1 MQQLFS
7 KSSDWIWMDNA
18 PDVNCYVEFFDTFE
32 TVSSEKIELLIS
44 VEGQYAAFL
53 NGQYLPSTQYPD
65 YPFYKA
71 VQKVVLKNA
80 STNLRNELVI
90 QTLYCGVDSHTT
102 RRETPGLRF
111 EVWQGG
117 KLLCTSGKLTRARM
131 MSCYQSGPM
140 KNITP
145 QLGAG
150 FVYKKHRE
158 NEWNNSVVVNK
169 ECMFVSRPV
178 NELVLG
184 DEQNAQLVTHGIFT
198 AHDSGLQ
205 QYASLAF
212 RETSALIEELPQPT
226 NGNAIYFP
234 SDQGLRISSSEGD
247 GIYLVMDMGLETTGY
262 LDLDIVCPEATRV
275 DIGFGEHLE
284 DMRVRTDVGGR
295 HFTFQWEA
303 TAERCRFTHYFHRVG
318 ARYLQLFIYGHEA
331 IVYSAGIRPLNYPF
345 SEESAFHCSDH
356 LHNQI
361 YETAKHTLRCCVHQH
376 YEDSPWREQ
385 SLYAFDSRSQ
395 MLFGYYA
402 FGEMEQPK
410 ASLKLLALSQREDG
424 LLELCAPGRV
434 SVTIPSFSLM
444 FIVALE
450 EYCRYSGDVAF
461 GKELLPTA
469 QKILDAVQNHVRDG
483 LVWNF
488 QESCYWNF
496 YEWTPLLDAEPIF
509 REETLSLSAEAPL
522 QLLYILAMQRMCK
535 IHTYLDIETDEI
547 EEKIRVLQKGM
558 EQFWNLEAGA
568 YASFIRNQQQVQYSE
583 LVQALALCTGIVPI
597 ERQKA
602 LRERIY
608 KGKLVHASLATSIFV
623 YEALLQEP
631 ETYGT
636 SVFDEVAER
645 WGKMLYNGATTFWET
660 DNGAEDFER
669 AGSLCH
675 AWSCIPIYL
684 YGAYALGIKPI
695 APGVWEQTDTVPC
708 GIHNVE
714 GRFCTPSGIIE
725 VHGN

>member
-18 PDVNCYVEFFDTFE
+18 PDVNCYVEFFDAFE

-111 EVWQGG
+111 EVWQGD
-117 KLLCTSGKLTRARM
+117 KLLCSSGKQTQARM
-131 MSCYQSGPM
+131 MSSYQSGPM

-150 FVYKKHRE
+150 FVYKKRKE

-169 ECMFVSRPV
+169 ECTFVARPV
-178 NELVLG
+178 SELVLG
-184 DEQNAQLVTHGIFT
+184 DEQDVRLVTQGIFT

-247 GIYLVMDMGLETTGY
+247 GIYLVMDMGQETTGY

-303 TAERCRFTHYFHRVG
+303 PAERCRFTHYFHRVG

-345 SEESAFHCSDH
+345 SGESAFHCSDH
-356 LHNQI
+356 LHNRI

-424 LLELCAPGRV
+424 LLELCAPGRTP
-434 SVTIPSFSLM
+434 VTIPSFSLM

-509 REETLSLSAEAPL
+509 REEALSLSAEAPL
-522 QLLYILAMQRMCK
+522 QLLYILAMQRLCK

-547 EEKIRVLQKGM
+547 EERIRVLQKGM
-558 EQFWNLEAGA
+558 EQFWNPEAGA
-568 YASFIRNQQQVQYSE
+568 YASFIRNQQQVQYAE
-583 LVQALALCTGIVPI
+583 LVQALALYTGIVPI

-708 GIHNVE
+708 GIHNAE

-725 VHGN
+725 VHRN